1 MPGRVRQTIQVFHA
15 LTRRSQE
22 ECAIPTEDQT
32 VDLLQVS
39 LLQATLILYLPHQLY
54 DGRFSFT
61 NDPNVKDLFNLYSA
75 LCGKGTVRQW
85 LRSLSPINQN
95 GRLA

>member
-1 MPGRVRQTIQVFHA
+1 MELV
-15 LTRRSQE
+15 
-22 ECAIPTEDQT
+22 
-32 VDLLQVS
+32 
-39 LLQATLILYLPHQLY
+39 
-54 DGRFSFT
+54 
-61 NDPNVKDLFNLYSA
+61 NKDLNNFDRAQKTKDLTNILDYKYITPFEQPALHLYSA